1 MNNIVLTSKIENDN
15 FTQYVYD
22 NFDIQNREE
31 TTTIVPLPNRQEIHD
46 LRMDST
52 WHIFLICG
60 KSGCGKSTILK
71 QLNNGE
77 KVNKPIYDY
86 NKCVISQFP
95 KLSEESACN
104 LLNGVGLSS
113 VPTWLRKPQ
122 ELSNGERA
130 RLDLCKAI
138 YDAIYER
145 GEGDNDGIVYIDEFT
160 SVVNRDVAKSMSFAL
175 QRLVRRQFT
184 AVKLVIA
191 SCHYDIIDWLQPDY
205 IFNLNHMDENGDVE
219 IEKLVYNDK
228 DNQYQSQQ
236 TIKDCDALTEKYSI

>member
-1 MNNIVLTSKIENDN
+1 MSNIVLTSKIENDN
-15 FTQYVYD
+15 FTQHVYD
-22 NFDIQNREE
+22 NFDIQNRDE
-31 TTTIVPLPNRQEIHD
+31 TKTIVPLPNEDEIHNLFND
-46 LRMDST
+46 WNWR
-52 WHIFLICG
+52 IFLICG
-60 KSGCGKSTILK
+60 KSGGGKSTILSHM
-71 QLNNGE
+71 NNGDE
-77 KVNKPIYDY
+77 VRKPTYDY

-95 KLSEESACN
+95 KLTEDKACS

-145 GEGDNDGIVYIDEFT
+145 GDGDNSGIVYIDEFT

-175 QRLVRRQFT
+175 QRLVRTQFT
-184 AVKLVIA
+184 AVRLIIA

-205 IFNLNHMDENGDVE
+205 VFNLNHMDENGDVE
-219 IEKLVYNDK
+219 IEKLVYND
-228 DNQYQSQQ
+228 DSIQYQSQQ
-236 TIKDCDALTEKYSI
+236 TIKNNDALTEKYSL